1 MRRRGERG
9 AGVSFATPNRR
20 PRPEATRRG
29 CEGRFST
36 RQAGVAL
43 WSILRDARL
52 RLVPQDERRGSRRD
66 HRAAPVVLIAF
77 TLLAAPVA
85 LLPVRPAAAD
95 DGAPVVSPDRIE
107 DAPAITPDPYPDF
120 DNFAW
125 RAFIAL
131 NWPSLTDPAHRGE
144 PDRAKTL
151 GDPGPRVWETFKAR
165 YELFQVGPD
174 GRPAAPRPWAT
185 YEAANPCGA
194 DVDNRAK
201 TLATFTPFMDF
212 NQSAF
217 LPGIGANPLVA
228 QNGAYTRYEGRLNE
242 PEYSSARGSWL
253 EPGPEPARSGSSCGI
268 CPQARSRS
276 KPHGV
281 LSTAADTPAVRARYY
296 VVENANIVDVAKTL
310 AAGHVVC
317 SKSDVALVGLHIV
330 IRTKDR
336 PQGLWGTFEHVDNV
350 PPAGEGEAREPDA
363 KDAGAP
369 YSYFDA
375 SKPKLGLWPTF
386 GLPDTLAGQH
396 GSSAQA
402 RPHAHAGG
410 PPASDPCLDHGA
422 EPGLLGAAGNQG
434 NRVGALHA
442 GRQPMADNS
451 RARQARKMTA
461 PISPGS
467 RSRRTR
473 RARITSRRT
482 RHMKTWSTRRS
493 RPTSRTRRQAACPAT
508 RASPTRSAMTS
519 SACSAAFARGRRIGR
534 RAQTKSNPSWRLAM
548 R

>member
-1 MRRRGERG
+1 M
-9 AGVSFATPNRR
+9 SSRR
-20 PRPEATRRG
+20 PP
-29 CEGRFST
+29 
-36 RQAGVAL
+36 
-43 WSILRDARL
+43 
-52 RLVPQDERRGSRRD
+52 
-66 HRAAPVVLIAF
+66 
-77 TLLAAPVA
+77 
-85 LLPVRPAAAD
+85 AD
-95 DGAPVVSPDRIE
+95 DSAPIVSPDRIE
-107 DAPAITPDPYPDF
+107 DAPSIKPDPYPDF

-174 GRPAAPRPWAT
+174 GRPIAPKPWAT

-228 QNGAYTRYEGRLNE
+228 QNRTYTRYEGRINE
-242 PEYSSARGSWL
+242 PEYSALAAHGWSLGQNLPDPAHPAELPVGSIAVKAAWRPL
-253 EPGPEPARSGSSCGI
+253 N
-268 CPQARSRS
+268 
-276 KPHGV
+276 
-281 LSTAADTPAVRARYY
+281 AADTPAVRARYY
-296 VVENANIVDVAKTL
+296 VVENANVVDVAKTL

-336 PQGLWGTFEHVDNV
+336 PQGLWSTFEHVDNV

-363 KDAGAP
+363 RQAGAP

-386 GLPDTLAGQH
+386 GLPDTLPVSMDHPPKLDPTPMQVVRRHPIH
-396 GSSAQA
+396 G
-402 RPHAHAGG
+402 
-410 PPASDPCLDHGA
+410 LDHGA

-442 GRQPMADNS
+442 GRQPMADDS
-451 RARQARKMTA
+451 RPAEPAKRRRLFSRPAADGGRAARELPVGGRAQGKPGQHDDRDLFPGPAVKLHVLPPEPLQRARARFRRHA
-461 PISPGS
+461 GQLSLISCIVRAALDPGLAL
-467 RSRRTR
+467 RRE
-473 RARITSRRT
+473 
-482 RHMKTWSTRRS
+482 
-493 RPTSRTRRQAACPAT
+493 
-508 RASPTRSAMTS
+508 
-519 SACSAAFARGRRIGR
+519 
-534 RAQTKSNPSWRLAM
+534 
-548 R
+548 